1 MAIKATMEILGT
13 KMWDMAP
20 DILHHYKQT
29 VDSNL
34 LLHAHFDKD
43 ESEACV
49 PYLTSSADGFQ
60 EKIYVG
66 NAVRINRWYGE
77 DMDNTDTIINVVP
90 VVGPILRNGDACS
103 YGSKEYRD
111 WLMAAADIPNCA
123 GHLIYMDSPG
133 GSAYAK
139 NDFKYAVDYIRSKE
153 KKQPII
159 GLIDGL
165 CASAC
170 DALASM
176 CDEVYFVNPMDR
188 VGSIGTMCAFYAVA
202 DGVEDAVT
210 HERFIEVYGSKSEFK
225 NKEYRD
231 AAVGNYDELQ
241 AEVDDLNEQFW
252 NTIKTY
258 RPQVL
263 EEQMHGKIYN
273 CGDVIGTLVDG
284 QGTMQSC
291 IDRILELAGVQ
302 SVTAP
307 VDNNGEA
314 APAASDNQEQ
324 SIEQTAEP
332 TQDFTGEEPKSD
344 DTLGEPQVHVM
355 VPTKEEVDEAV
366 RTAVIFNVPQETTT
380 ETIQEINNPEDE
392 TTNEPVVP
400 NSSEEVTASQNEEKK
415 MKEYPLI
422 MSALGLNALAVD
434 KEGGYYMNAA
444 LCDVLESFVAQAN
457 QDKLTMDAKIQEVA
471 QLNARIEELKGE
483 HEQAINGLTEAHNQ
497 EIEKLNGEHAEAISA
512 LTEQKDSEIAELNNK
527 VNEANSTIEGLNA
540 QVEAKEA
547 EIKEISEVVTEPQVP
562 AAPTAD
568 GVQVVEAPAFENK
581 SVIDDSMSNEQK
593 KEALRKRKEELAKL
607 IG

>member
-29 VDSNL
+29 VDSNI

-43 ESEACV
+43 ESGAGV
-49 PYLTSSADGFQ
+49 PFLTSSADDFQ
-60 EKIYVG
+60 EKVFVG
-66 NAVRINRWYGE
+66 KSTQVRWWDEMGWENG
-77 DMDNTDTIINVVP
+77 DSIICVTP
-90 VVGPILRNGDACS
+90 VTGPILRSGDGCS
-103 YGSKEYRD
+103 YGSKNYRD
-111 WLMAAADIPNCA
+111 FMMAAADVPGCV
-123 GHLIYMDSPG
+123 GHLIYIDTPG

-139 NDFKYAVDYIRSKE
+139 NDFKYAIDYVKSKG
-153 KKQPII
+153 QPVI
-159 GLIDGL
+159 GLVDGL
-165 CASAC
+165 CASAGM
-170 DALASM
+170 ALASM
-176 CDEVYFVNPMDR
+176 CDEIYFINPMDR
-188 VGSIGTMCAFYAVA
+188 IGSIGTMCAFYAVA

-231 AAVGNYDELQ
+231 AAVGDYAELQ

-263 EEQMHGKIYN
+263 EEQMHGKVYN

-291 IDRILELAGVQ
+291 INRILELAGVQ
-302 SVTAP
+302 AETAP
-307 VDNNGEA
+307 AGDGGEA
-314 APAASDNQEQ
+314 APAASDNHSQSVEVPGMTEDFTGDEPGEGVQMPVQEA
-324 SIEQTAEP
+324 SEALEPVQTAEIP
-332 TQDFTGEEPKSD
+332 
-344 DTLGEPQVHVM
+344 V
-355 VPTKEEVDEAV
+355 AV
-366 RTAVIFNVPQETTT
+366 QTAAEGPLQTTT

-400 NSSEEVTASQNEEKK
+400 NSSAEVTASQNEEKK

-497 EIEKLNGEHAEAISA
+497 EIEKLNGEHAEAINA

-562 AAPTAD
+562 AAPVAD
-568 GVQVVEAPAFENK
+568 GVKAVEVPAFECK
-581 SVIDDSMSNEQK
+581 SVVSDDMTPDQK
-593 KEALRKRKEELAKL
+593 KEALRKRREELQKW

>member
-43 ESEACV
+43 ESGAGV
-49 PYLTSSADGFQ
+49 PFLASSADDFQ
-60 EKIYVG
+60 EKVFVG
-66 NAVRINRWYGE
+66 KSTQVRWWDEMGWE
-77 DMDNTDTIINVVP
+77 SGDSIICVTP
-90 VVGPILRNGDACS
+90 VTGPILRSGDGCS
-103 YGSKEYRD
+103 YGSKNYRD
-111 WLMAAADIPNCA
+111 FMMAAADVPGCV
-123 GHLIYMDSPG
+123 GHLIYIDTPG

-139 NDFKYAVDYIRSKE
+139 NDFKYAIDYVKSKG
-153 KKQPII
+153 QPVI
-159 GLIDGL
+159 GLVDGL
-165 CASAC
+165 CASAGM
-170 DALASM
+170 ALASM
-176 CDEVYFVNPMDR
+176 CDEIYFINPMDR
-188 VGSIGTMCAFYAVA
+188 IGSIGTMCAFYAVA

-263 EEQMHGKIYN
+263 EEQMHGKVYN

-307 VDNNGEA
+307 AGDGGEA
-314 APAASDNQEQ
+314 APAASDNHSQ
-324 SIEQTAEP
+324 SAEVPGVTEDFTGDEPGEGVQMQVQVTSEALEPVQTAEAIAAVQ
-332 TQDFTGEEPKSD
+332 TAAEEII
-344 DTLGEPQVHVM
+344 Q
-355 VPTKEEVDEAV
+355 
-366 RTAVIFNVPQETTT
+366 TTT

-392 TTNEPVVP
+392 TTNEPVVQ

-497 EIEKLNGEHAEAISA
+497 EIEKLNGEHAEAINA
-512 LTEQKDSEIAELNNK
+512 LTEQKDGEIAELNNK

-562 AAPTAD
+562 AAPVAD
-568 GVQVVEAPAFENK
+568 GVKAVEAPAFENK

>member
-29 VDSNL
+29 VDSNI

-43 ESEACV
+43 ESGAGV
-49 PYLTSSADGFQ
+49 PFLASSADDFQ
-60 EKIYVG
+60 EKVFVG
-66 NAVRINRWYGE
+66 KSTQVRWWDEMGWENG
-77 DMDNTDTIINVVP
+77 DSIICVTP
-90 VVGPILRNGDACS
+90 VTGPILRSGDGCS
-103 YGSKEYRD
+103 YGSKNYRD
-111 WLMAAADIPNCA
+111 FMMAAADVPGCV
-123 GHLIYMDSPG
+123 GHLIYIDTPG

-139 NDFKYAVDYIRSKE
+139 NDFKYAIDYVKSKG
-153 KKQPII
+153 QPVI
-159 GLIDGL
+159 GLVDGL
-165 CASAC
+165 CASAGM
-170 DALASM
+170 ALASM
-176 CDEVYFVNPMDR
+176 CDEIYFINPMDR
-188 VGSIGTMCAFYAVA
+188 IGSIGTMCAFYAVA

-231 AAVGNYDELQ
+231 AAVGDYAELQ

-263 EEQMHGKIYN
+263 EEQMHGKVYN

-291 IDRILELAGVQ
+291 INRILELAGVQ
-302 SVTAP
+302 AETAP
-307 VDNNGEA
+307 AGDGGEA
-314 APAASDNQEQ
+314 APAASDNHSQSVEVPGMTEDFTGDEPGEGVQMPVQEA
-324 SIEQTAEP
+324 SEALKPVQTAEESVAVQ
-332 TQDFTGEEPKSD
+332 TAAEEII
-344 DTLGEPQVHVM
+344 Q
-355 VPTKEEVDEAV
+355 
-366 RTAVIFNVPQETTT
+366 TTT
-380 ETIQEINNPEDE
+380 ETIQEFNNPEDE

-400 NSSEEVTASQNEEKK
+400 KSSAEVAASQNEEKK

-422 MSALGLNALAVD
+422 MSALRLNALAVD

-497 EIEKLNGEHAEAISA
+497 EIEKLNGEHAEAINA
-512 LTEQKDSEIAELNNK
+512 LTEQKDGEIAELNNK

-568 GVQVVEAPAFENK
+568 GVKAVEVPTFECK
-581 SVIDDSMSNEQK
+581 SVVSDDMTPDQK
-593 KEALRKRKEELAKL
+593 KEALRKRREELQKL

>member
-43 ESEACV
+43 ESGAGV
-49 PYLTSSADGFQ
+49 PFLASSADDFQ
-60 EKIYVG
+60 EKVFVG
-66 NAVRINRWYGE
+66 KSTQVRWWDEMGWE
-77 DMDNTDTIINVVP
+77 SGDSIICVTP
-90 VVGPILRNGDACS
+90 VTGPILRSGDGCS
-103 YGSKEYRD
+103 YGSKNYRD
-111 WLMAAADIPNCA
+111 FMMAASDVPGCV
-123 GHLIYMDSPG
+123 GHLIYIDTPG

-139 NDFKYAVDYIRSKE
+139 NDFKYAIDYVKSKG
-153 KKQPII
+153 QPVI
-159 GLIDGL
+159 GLVDGL
-165 CASAC
+165 CASAGM
-170 DALASM
+170 ALASM
-176 CDEVYFVNPMDR
+176 CDEIYFINPMDR
-188 VGSIGTMCAFYAVA
+188 IGSIGTMCAFYAVA

-231 AAVGNYDELQ
+231 AAVGNYEELQ

-263 EEQMHGKIYN
+263 EEQMHGKVYN

-291 IDRILELAGVQ
+291 INRILELAGVQ
-302 SVTAP
+302 AETAP
-307 VDNNGEA
+307 AGDGGEA
-314 APAASDNQEQ
+314 APAASNNHSQ
-324 SIEQTAEP
+324 SIVQTAEP
-332 TQDFTGEEPKSD
+332 SQEVTGEEGQVSVQ
-344 DTLGEPQVHVM
+344 DT
-355 VPTKEEVDEAV
+355 EESVAV
-366 RTAVIFNVPQETTT
+366 QRAAEEIIQTTT

-400 NSSEEVTASQNEEKK
+400 NSSAEVTASQNEEKK

-471 QLNARIEELKGE
+471 QLNARIEELNGE

-497 EIEKLNGEHAEAISA
+497 EIEKLNGEHAEAINA
-512 LTEQKDSEIAELNNK
+512 LTEQKDGEIAELNNK

-568 GVQVVEAPAFENK
+568 GVQTVEVPTFECK
-581 SVIDDSMSNEQK
+581 SVVSDDMTPEQK
-593 KEALRKRKEELAKL
+593 KEALRKRREELQKL

>member
-1 MAIKATMEILGT
+1 MAIKATMEIFGT
-13 KMWDMAP
+13 RDWDMSP
-20 DILHHYKQT
+20 DILHHYKQII
-29 VDSNL
+29 DSNAL
-34 LLHAHFDKD
+34 IRAHFDKN
-43 ESEACV
+43 ESDADV
-49 PYLTSSADGFQ
+49 PYLASSADGFQ

-66 NAVRINRWYGE
+66 NAVNINRWYGE
-77 DMDNTDTIINVVP
+77 DMDQTDVIINMVP

-111 WLMAAADIPNCA
+111 WLMAASDLPNCV
-123 GHLIYMDSPG
+123 GHFLYLDSPG

-139 NDFKYAVDYIRSKE
+139 NDFSYAIDYIRSKE

-159 GLIDGL
+159 ALIDGL

-170 DALASM
+170 EALASM
-176 CDEVYFVNPMDR
+176 CDEVYFVNPLDQ
-188 VGSIGTMCAFYAVA
+188 VGSIGTMCAFYAIK
-202 DGVEDAVT
+202 DGVKNAITQESYV
-210 HERFIEVYGSKSEFK
+210 EVYGSKSEWK

-231 AAVGNYDELQ
+231 AADGNYEELQ
-241 AEVDDLNEQFW
+241 KHVDELNEQFHAI
-252 NTIKTY
+252 IKTY

-332 TQDFTGEEPKSD
+332 TQEVTGEEGQVSVKEAEESVAVQ
-344 DTLGEPQVHVM
+344 TAAEEPIQ
-355 VPTKEEVDEAV
+355 
-366 RTAVIFNVPQETTT
+366 TTT

-400 NSSEEVTASQNEEKK
+400 NSSAEVTASQNEEKK

-497 EIEKLNGEHAEAISA
+497 EIEKLNGEHAEAINA
-512 LTEQKDSEIAELNNK
+512 LTEQKDGEIAELNNK

-568 GVQVVEAPAFENK
+568 GVQTVEAPAFENK

>member
-13 KMWDMAP
+13 RMWDMNP

-43 ESEACV
+43 ESEAGV
-49 PYLTSSADGFQ
+49 PFFTSSADAFQ
-60 EKIYVG
+60 QKVFVG
-66 NAVRINRWYGE
+66 KATQVRWWDEMGWE
-77 DMDNTDTIINVVP
+77 SGDSVVCVTP
-90 VVGPILRNGDACS
+90 VTGPILRSGDGCS
-103 YGSKEYRD
+103 YGSKNYRD
-111 WLMAAADIPNCA
+111 FMMAAADVPGCV
-123 GHLIYMDSPG
+123 GHLIYIDTPG

-139 NDFKYAVDYIRSKE
+139 NDFKHAIDYVKSKG
-153 KKQPII
+153 QPVI
-159 GLIDGL
+159 GLVDGL
-165 CASAC
+165 CASAGM
-170 DALASM
+170 ALAAM
-176 CDEVYFVNPMDR
+176 CDEIYFINPMDR
-188 VGSIGTMCAFYAVA
+188 IGSIGTMCAFYAVA

-210 HERFIEVYGSKSEFK
+210 HERFVEVYGSKSEYK

-231 AAVGNYDELQ
+231 AAVGDYKELQ

-252 NTIKTY
+252 DVIKTY
-258 RPQVL
+258 RPQVQ
-263 EEQMHGKIYN
+263 EEQMHGKVYN

-302 SVTAP
+302 TATAP
-307 VDNNGEA
+307 AGEGGEA
-314 APAASDNQEQ
+314 APAAPDNQEQ
-324 SIEQTAEP
+324 SIETAAEP
-332 TQDFTGEEPKSD
+332 VQDFTGD
-344 DTLGEPQVHVM
+344 EPQ
-355 VPTKEEVDEAV
+355 
-366 RTAVIFNVPQETTT
+366 QTTT

-400 NSSEEVTASQNEEKK
+400 NSSEGVAPSQNEEPK

-434 KEGGYYMNAA
+434 AEGGYYMNEA
-444 LCDVLESFVAQAN
+444 LCDAMEASVAQAN
-457 QDKLTMDAKIQEVA
+457 QNKLTMDAKIQEVA
-471 QLNARIEELKGE
+471 QLNARIEELKAE
-483 HEQAINGLTEAHNQ
+483 HEQAMNGLMEAHSQ
-497 EIEKLNGEHAEAISA
+497 EIEKLNSEHAEAINA
-512 LTEQKDSEIAELNNK
+512 LTEQKDSEIAELSNK
-527 VNEANSTIEGLNA
+527 VNEANTTIESLNA

-568 GVQVVEAPAFENK
+568 GVQTVETPAFECK
-581 SVIDDSMSNEQK
+581 SVVSDDMTPEQK
-593 KEALRKRKEELAKL
+593 KEALRKRREELQKM

>member
-43 ESEACV
+43 ESGACV

-307 VDNNGEA
+307 AGDGGEA
-314 APAASDNQEQ
+314 APAASDNHSQSAEVPGVTEEFTGDEPGEGVQIPVQEA
-324 SIEQTAEP
+324 SETFEPVQTAEVSVAVQ
-332 TQDFTGEEPKSD
+332 TAAEEP
-344 DTLGEPQVHVM
+344 LQ
-355 VPTKEEVDEAV
+355 
-366 RTAVIFNVPQETTT
+366 TTT

-497 EIEKLNGEHAEAISA
+497 EIEKLNGEHAEAINA
-512 LTEQKDSEIAELNNK
+512 LTEQKDGEIADLNNK

-562 AAPTAD
+562 AAPVAD
-568 GVQVVEAPAFENK
+568 GVQVVETPAFENK